1 MWIVTICLDCVKICS
16 LYIQIAS
23 GIYQERC
30 CILSNVFSV
39 SNKIICF
46 WFFGIDLCML
56 SQPCLPGINP
66 AFLGEWFLWNVVGV
80 DSIDW
85 GFWHLFLQGYWSI
98 VTFLCCVFFWFSNWG
113 DVGLKKKSLG
123 GIPPFQLFLNSL
135 RKIGVISSSIV
146 WLISVL
152 RSSGPSYCFRRM
164 FIPDS
169 THVLWST

>member
-1 MWIVTICLDCVKICS
+1 MIRVDILVWFQSKQKCCCLFPIHHDAGCGFVTYHPDCIEKCFFHNHFKIFI
-16 LYIQIAS
+16 LK
-23 GIYQERC
+23 GC

-56 SQPCLPGINP
+56 SQPCLPGISP

-98 VTFLCCVFFWFSNWG
+98 VTFFSCVFFWFSNWG
-113 DVGLKKKSLG
+113 DVGLKKKS
-123 GIPPFQLFLNSL
+123 
-135 RKIGVISSSIV
+135 
-146 WLISVL
+146 
-152 RSSGPSYCFRRM
+152 
-164 FIPDS
+164 
-169 THVLWST
+169 